1 MFSLYTTLIFFT
13 LVIPAIAMPV
23 IDLEN
28 QPDYSHY
35 EHSIGGSKACPEG
48 FMKDTLGDCKEKHSG
63 PGMNGDDFDDIEDT
77 PKPHHEP
84 STKGG
89 STVPELNQRILVSIV
104 AFSLLVR

>member
-1 MFSLYTTLIFFT
+1 
-13 LVIPAIAMPV
+13 
-23 IDLEN
+23 
-28 QPDYSHY
+28 
-35 EHSIGGSKACPEG
+35 
-48 FMKDTLGDCKEKHSG
+48 
-63 PGMNGDDFDDIEDT
+63 MNDDDFDDFDDIEDT